1 MLTISKLKQWSINYY
16 IDTAQAAEHAARDL
30 ARAGGEPD
38 EYWWTGTAWYSRP
51 FASRYSKL
59 DDRPTAIGNRRGF
72 GAPGQVLRD
81 RPTAT
86 VSA

>member
-59 DDRPTAIGNRRGF
+59 DNRPTAISNRPDF
-72 GAPGQVLRD
+72 GAPGQVLLD

>member
-1 MLTISKLKQWSINYY
+1 VMSRAG
-16 IDTAQAAEHAARDL
+16 D
-30 ARAGGEPD
+30 RAGGQINGEPIF
-38 EYWWTGTAWYSRP
+38 GKAVGVAQWYSRP

-59 DDRPTAIGNRRGF
+59 DDRPTAIGNRRDF